1 MSKLKKKCL
10 IIFEIISIILV
21 IISYILYIIQSFLNQ
36 NFTKNKSK
44 QIYTERLLYEKFSED
59 IYNNIRS
66 YPINKILTTKSQNSE
81 PFIIEVK
88 LDNKFDCQGV
98 KSGFLNEYVC
108 QNQLVNNL
116 TCCKSEC
123 CPRNN
128 TGNIYCNNYN
138 FNIKNFY
145 LEKNILTYNHDEL
158 IDDPRRR
165 YCQYINQFSGNTS
178 KIFNYDLQK
187 ENFNYTYEKILLNE
201 SNINTFIKIDK
212 NNTKNDLNDF
222 TDCGEID
229 SMKKHLYVKGIKCPI
244 NFISSDTDNNVLVF
258 DSIPDT
264 SLGIIVKNYLTEI
277 PPTLHEWNNYF
288 NNELV
293 TIKDIN
299 NLLTTKNKDNSEFNN
314 YYQKQDAYV
323 YINNLPNFSG
333 YINKVNKYQKIFW
346 YTTNYI
352 GFDSKEDLD
361 KFKSMFNEHDIKD
374 NPLYKI
380 RDNLFPSIGTFIIF
394 IIILIL
400 YIIFFVKFL
409 IENKNDFVLY
419 PKYFKLKEIITF
431 VTLIACFIIYI
442 VYTQIKYK
450 KININID
457 PNYKEIIN
465 LYNKRRKQMCFLVG
479 IILHFIACIYEVYYS
494 LKKDSDMKQRD
505 MQNIRNKETKIENDN
520 LSSNI
525 SDYMSNTVEEEINQ
539 NVEIIQ
545 ASTNRMKESLKRS
558 VHADEKIIKFEK

>member
-10 IIFEIISIILV
+10 IFFEIISIILV
-21 IISYILYIIQSFLNQ
+21 IISYILYIIQSFLNH
-36 NFTKNKSK
+36 NFTKDKSK
-44 QIYTERLLYEKFSED
+44 KNFTERLLYKIFSEE

-66 YPINKILTTKSQNSE
+66 FPISKILNIKSNNSE

-88 LDNKFDCQGV
+88 LDTKFDCQGV

-108 QNQLVNNL
+108 QNKLVDNL

-123 CPRNN
+123 CPRNI
-128 TGNIYCNNYN
+128 TGITHCNNYN
-138 FNIKNFY
+138 FNIRNYY
-145 LEKNILTYNHDEL
+145 LEKNVLTYNSDEL

-165 YCQYINQFSGNTS
+165 YCQYINQFSGNTT

-187 ENFNYTYEKILLNE
+187 ENFNYTYEKILLNDN
-201 SNINTFIKIDK
+201 NINTFIKIEK
-212 NNTKNDLNDF
+212 NNSKNDLQDF

-277 PPTLHEWNNYF
+277 PPTLHEWNYYY
-288 NNELV
+288 NNELI

-299 NLLTTKNKDNSEFNN
+299 ELLNIKNKDNSEFNN

-323 YINNLPNFSG
+323 YINHLPNFSE
-333 YINKVNKYQKIFW
+333 YINKINKYQKIFL

-352 GFDSKEDLD
+352 GFESKEDLD
-361 KFKSMFNEHDIKD
+361 KFKSIFNENNMID

-380 RDNLFPSIGTFIIF
+380 RDDLFPSTETFVISIIIF
-394 IIILIL
+394 IL
-400 YIIFFVKFL
+400 YIIFFVKYL
-409 IENKNDFVLY
+409 YENKNEFVLY
-419 PKYFKLKEIITF
+419 SKYFKLKEIITF
-431 VTLIACFIIYI
+431 LSLIAFFIIYI
-442 VYTQIKYK
+442 IYTQVKYK
-450 KININID
+450 KININLD

-465 LYNKRRKQMCFLVG
+465 LYNKRRKQDWLLAG
-479 IILHFIACIYEVYYS
+479 IIFHFIACGYEVYYF
-494 LKKDSDMKQRD
+494 LQKDSDIKQKDVRN
-505 MQNIRNKETKIENDN
+505 NITKAEQDN

-525 SDYMSNTVEEEINQ
+525 SNYVSNTIEDEINQ

-545 ASTNRMKESLKRS
+545 ASANRFKESLRNS
-558 VHADEKIIKFEK
+558 VHADEKIIKFAK